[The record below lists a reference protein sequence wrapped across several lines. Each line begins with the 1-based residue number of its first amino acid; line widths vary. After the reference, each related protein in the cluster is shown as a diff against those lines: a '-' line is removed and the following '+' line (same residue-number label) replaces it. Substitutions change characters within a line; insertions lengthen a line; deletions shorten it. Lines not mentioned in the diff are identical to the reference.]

1 MSPEED
7 GILSSAWAL
16 PGTPGSVFPW
26 LSSDVS
32 TFCYGSPTLLLACS
46 GTPSPLALILSTFLA
61 FCTPWQRDLAQDLPE
76 GHASAQ
82 AAVSPH
88 PQGPAQLQL
97 VLLPVLFAKTAKGW
111 PIICGKEDWVP
122 SPRAPT

>member
-26 LSSDVS
+26 LGSDVS
-32 TFCYGSPTLLLACS
+32 TFCYGSPTLLLPCS
-46 GTPSPLALILSTFLA
+46 GTPRPLALFLSTCLD

-76 GHASAQ
+76 GHATAQ
-82 AAVSPH
+82 AAVSHH

-97 VLLPVLFAKTAKGW
+97 VVNSMVFLGLRTSASESVCLCVWFSGT
-111 PIICGKEDWVP
+111 
-122 SPRAPT
+122 